1 MLPFC
6 MGGGPDKVGHT
17 KAYAQYWQRAE
28 EGQGFTKGTQA
39 QVQEKI
45 KAPQACIHQN
55 FYACTDEILKGL
67 GQIYVANARFREAI
81 DGAGGQGTAAFIGQ
95 TIEAKA

>member
-6 MGGGPDKVGHT
+6 MGGGPGKVGPY
-17 KAYAQYWQRAE
+17 KSLCAILAASGRGLGLYKR
-28 EGQGFTKGTQA
+28 TQA

-45 KAPQACIHQN
+45 KALQACIHQN